1 MRWLPNQAKYGL
13 LNKGG
18 EYKLEEKIEQVQE
31 QNQAQPLVRD
41 FTKEGLKNAFTPK
54 IVTLLIVVVVVGII
68 SGYLISGKNNFVTG
82 GKTSGGILN
91 TSSVSKGTIEG
102 SNDTKTFKD
111 TVSGTLK
118 EGGIDGE
125 GAFHLVRPGGDSQNV
140 YLTSSIVDLS
150 KFINKKIKVWGETQK
165 AQHAG
170 WLMDVGR
177 VEVL

>member
-1 MRWLPNQAKYGL
+1 LPNQTKYGL

-18 EYKLEEKIEQVQE
+18 ECEMEEKIEQVQE

-41 FTKEGLKNAFTPK
+41 FTKESLKSVFTPK
-54 IVTLLIVVVVVGII
+54 IITLLIVVVVVGVV
-68 SGYLISGKNNFVTG
+68 SGYLISNKNSFVG
-82 GKTSGGILN
+82 GKTSGGTLN
-91 TSSVSKGTIEG
+91 SSSVSKGTVVG
-102 SNDTKTFKD
+102 SNAKTFKD
-111 TVSGTLK
+111 TTSGTLK

-140 YLTSSIVDLS
+140 YLTSSVVDLS